1 MALVNIVTNHNN
13 GAGLQKDSNLLTT
26 ILQER
31 GHDVRKIQFDDPT
44 ARRHGAGIRHRAD
57 VNFFME
63 LVNPHIIPSAAL
75 NVLIP
80 NSEWWSDAAWGS
92 YIRRF
97 DYVWAKTLD
106 CHRIWL
112 NKVQQPS
119 TVRLIGWEAPDL
131 YDPDIPRQIRFLHCA
146 GKSETKNTAAVMEAW
161 RVYKIPY
168 PITVSAFKPNIVK
181 LCQGVPNVTHVHR
194 FPEEAMKQ
202 VMNQHLFHVM
212 PSKYEG
218 FGMAIHEALGCGGVV
233 LTTDAAPMREFA
245 GVDKDLLLPV
255 TQVIPTRAARFN
267 IVSSA
272 GIAEK
277 VHLAAGMSDA
287 QLHELINKAR
297 AGFEADR
304 AFFNRAIARELEVL
318 KL

>member
-1 MALVNIVTNHNN
+1 MALVNIITNHTN
-13 GAGLQKDSNLLTT
+13 GAGLQKDSDLLTA
-26 ILQER
+26 ILQSR
-31 GHDVRKIQFDDPT
+31 GHDVRKIQFDAPT
-44 ARRHGAGIRHRAD
+44 ARRHGQGIQHRAD

-63 LVNPHIIPSAAL
+63 LVNKNVLDSAPI

-92 YIRRF
+92 LIGRF
-97 DYVWAKTLD
+97 HFVWAKTVD
-106 CHRIWL
+106 CQRIWL
-112 NKVQQPS
+112 KKAKNPAC
-119 TVRLIGWEAPDL
+119 VRLIGWEAQDFYNPE
-131 YDPDIPRQIRFLHCA
+131 IPRQMRFLHCS
-146 GKSETKNTAAVMEAW
+146 GKSLTKNTAAVMEAW

-168 PITVSAFKPNIVK
+168 PITVSAWKPEIVK
-181 LCQGVPNVTHVHR
+181 LCQGIPNVTHVSR
-194 FPEEAMKQ
+194 FPEESMAQ

-245 GVDKDLLLPV
+245 GIPQELLLPV

-267 IVSSA
+267 IVSAA

-277 VHLAAGMSDA
+277 VHQAAGLSDD
-287 QLHELINKAR
+287 QLHDLIIKAR
-297 AGFEADR
+297 AGFEQDR
-304 AFFNRAIARELEVL
+304 AFFNKAILKELEVL